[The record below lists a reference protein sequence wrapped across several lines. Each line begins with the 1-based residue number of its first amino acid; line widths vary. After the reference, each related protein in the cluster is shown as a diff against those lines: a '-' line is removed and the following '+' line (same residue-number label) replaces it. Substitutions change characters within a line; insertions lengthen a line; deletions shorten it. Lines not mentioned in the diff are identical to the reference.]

1 MLRGNLNLNIS
12 YVICDLY
19 NLDNTI
25 FKIGMCC
32 LVSLDLSL
40 LSPNVKR
47 KFELKYQ
54 LCYM

>member
-1 MLRGNLNLNIS
+1 MLRENLNLNIS
-12 YVICDLY
+12 YVICDLD

-47 KFELKYQ
+47 KIELKYQ
-54 LCYM
+54 FCYI

>member
-1 MLRGNLNLNIS
+1 MLRENLNLNIS
-12 YVICDLY
+12 CVMCDLD

-40 LSPNVKR
+40 LSPNGKR

-54 LCYM
+54 FCYM

>member
-1 MLRGNLNLNIS
+1 MLRENLNLNIS
-12 YVICDLY
+12 YVICDLD

-40 LSPNVKR
+40 LFPNVKR

-54 LCYM
+54 LCYV

>member
-1 MLRGNLNLNIS
+1 MLRENLNLNIS
-12 YVICDLY
+12 YVICDLD

-40 LSPNVKR
+40 LSPNVRR

-54 LCYM
+54 FCYM

>member
-1 MLRGNLNLNIS
+1 MLGENLNLNIS
-12 YVICDLY
+12 FVICDLD

-54 LCYM
+54 FCYV